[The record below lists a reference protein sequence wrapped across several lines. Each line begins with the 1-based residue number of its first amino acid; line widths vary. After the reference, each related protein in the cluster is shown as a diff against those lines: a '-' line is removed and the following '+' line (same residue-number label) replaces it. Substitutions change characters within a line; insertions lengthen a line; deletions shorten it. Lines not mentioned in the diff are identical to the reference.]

1 MAYILY
7 IIGFSIFALLG
18 SIHLL
23 YTFYSNK
30 FEAYDSLVTQA
41 MKGTTII
48 LTKETT
54 LWKAWIGFNAS
65 HSLGV
70 MFIAFIYITLASKY
84 FDVIEQSLLLSLLP
98 ILIGLSYLFLAKVYW
113 FSTPFIGI
121 SIATICFVAAAVI
134 INIGTII

>member
-23 YTFYSNK
+23 YTLYSNK
-30 FEAYDSLVTQA
+30 FDAYDSSVTQA
-41 MKGTTII
+41 MKGTSII

-54 LWKAWIGFNAS
+54 LWKAWVGFNAS
-65 HSLGV
+65 HSLGLI
-70 MFIAFIYITLASKY
+70 FIAIIYITLDLKY

-98 ILIGLSYLFLAKVYW
+98 ILIGLSYLSL
-113 FSTPFIGI
+113 IHI
-121 SIATICFVAAAVI
+121 
-134 INIGTII
+134 